1 MVKWISIGITALIVV
16 VGSVFFL
23 EDRYFHKEA
32 AVEMKEELK
41 EKTLQTFDNVQ
52 RSLKSMERDYDSKT
66 MDSLRD
72 RIYLLK
78 KRFEKEPN
86 NDLLEEKIERMQRQ
100 LEKLESKLY
109 E

>member
-1 MVKWISIGITALIVV
+1 MPLPDWGL
-16 VGSVFFL
+16 
-23 EDRYFHKEA
+23 H
-32 AVEMKEELK
+32 
-41 EKTLQTFDNVQ
+41 
-52 RSLKSMERDYDSKT
+52 
-66 MDSLRD
+66 